1 MILHSLRDLYDRLK
15 ENPDYG
21 VAPPGYSLQKITFK
35 VVLRSDGTLLDVQD
49 ARRERD
55 GRKTP
60 RQVQVLGETKSS
72 GSGLNPCF
80 LWDNTAYMLGFKPDD
95 SNPQRT
101 KRTFEAFRD
110 KHLSL
115 EEEVGS
121 PAFSTVC
128 RFLEQWSPERAAD
141 YTALSEAAN
150 GFGVF
155 QIAGQS
161 AFVHED
167 ETVDSWWRRHWEDT
181 EVGEVEGQCLLTG
194 KWTAIARLQPMIKGV
209 WGGRAQASLVGFNEP
224 AYESYGKEQSY
235 NAPVGQRAAFEYGA
249 ALNALL
255 DGPMRSRHRMMLGDM
270 TVAFW
275 TERPTLVEDIFAG
288 FAAYGV
294 ADRSQDEVQ
303 DEGVRRRLEVFLDAL
318 RKGVDRCRELEE
330 DVNRT
335 EFYILGLSPNSA
347 RLSVRLFLRGSIRQ
361 LIENLGRHYA
371 DIRVEPQFGEG
382 SGRPDPEFPSIKAL
396 LRQTAR
402 KEEDVPP
409 LIAGPLLRAIVSGTR
424 YPEGLYYAVVRRI
437 RSDRVLNYVRAC
449 VIKGFLAR
457 NHNEEVTMSLDTE
470 RTDAAYRAGRLFAA
484 LEKTQADALG
494 GVGAS
499 IRDRF
504 YGAASATPRAVFPRL
519 LRTYQHHLAK
529 MEGGLKVNRERL
541 VQEILDPV
549 TDFPAHLDLVGQG
562 LFALGY
568 YHQMRDFYRK
578 KGSPLQTSD

>member
-1 MILHSLRDLYDRLK
+1 MILQSLHALYDRIK
-15 ENPDYG
+15 DDRDYS

-35 VVLRSDGTLLDVQD
+35 VVLRPDGTLLDIQD

-55 GRKTP
+55 GGKTP
-60 RQVQVLGETKSS
+60 RQVRVLGETKSS
-72 GSGLNPCF
+72 GSALNPCF
-80 LWDNTAYMLGFKPDD
+80 LWDNTAYMLGFKPED
-95 SNPQRT
+95 SKPQRT
-101 KRTFEAFRD
+101 KRAFEAFRK

-115 EEEVGS
+115 EQEVGS
-121 PAFSTVC
+121 PVFSTVC
-128 RFLEQWSPERAAD
+128 RFLEQWSPETAAD
-141 YTALSEAAN
+141 YTVLPEVAN

-167 ETVDSWWRRHWEDT
+167 ETTDSWWRRHCGDR
-181 EVGEVEGQCLLTG
+181 EVGRAEGQCLLTG
-194 KWTAIARLQPMIKGV
+194 EWTPIARLHPMIKGV
-209 WGGRAQASLVGFNEP
+209 WGGRAQASLVGFNES

-235 NAPVGQRAAFEYGA
+235 NAPVGRRAAFEYGA

-275 TERPTLVEDIFAG
+275 TDRPTLVEDVFAG

-294 ADRSQDEVQ
+294 TDGSQDEVQ

-318 RKGVDRCRELEE
+318 RKGVDWSGEPDE
-330 DVNRT
+330 DPERT
-335 EFYILGLSPNSA
+335 QFYILGLSPNSA
-347 RLSVRLFLRGSIRQ
+347 RLSVRLFLRGSVRQ
-361 LIENLGRHYA
+361 LIENLRRHYA

-382 SGRPDPEFPSIKAL
+382 SGRPDPEFPSIKVL

-402 KEEDVPP
+402 EEDHVPP
-409 LIAGPLLRAIVSGTR
+409 LLAGPLVRAIIGGTR
-424 YPEGLYYAVVRRI
+424 YPEGLYCAVVRRI
-437 RSDRVLNYVRAC
+437 RSDRVVNYVRAC
-449 VIKGFLAR
+449 IIKGFLAR
-457 NHNEEVTMSLDTE
+457 NHSEEVTMSLDTQ

-494 GVGAS
+494 AVGAS

-504 YGAASATPRAVFPRL
+504 YGAASATPRAIFPRL

-578 KGSPLQTSD
+578 KESSAQASD